1 MASNSHKSRMR
12 CFDINVNIVQGALLV
27 AKNAYQLGLDS
38 VLINIERIKYIA
50 FDLSFGA
57 WKLSYQE

>member
-1 MASNSHKSRMR
+1 MR
-12 CFDINVNIVQGALLV
+12 CFDVNVNIVQGALLV

-57 WKLSYQE
+57 